1 VVSHKRRGA
10 GEGSIFQ
17 RKDGRWACSVSL
29 GCDAR
34 GKRRRKTVYGKTQAE
49 VQEKLEKL
57 RQEPTIGLAH
67 YAVKLTVGMF
77 LIRWLEDTAKQT
89 VRQTTY
95 ACYESTIRLH
105 IVPEI
110 GHIRLSS
117 LTPMHLQDLYARK
130 LDEGLSPRSVQ
141 IIHAV
146 LHRALKQAHRWGM
159 VSHNTAAAVDRP
171 RAPKKQMHYLTPSEV
186 SRFWHVAAGNRFY
199 ALYVLAVTTG
209 MRQGEL
215 LGLQWI
221 DVDLAQALL
230 TVRRSLTNIKG
241 TIALGEPKSAAGSR
255 YIALPQIAVR
265 ALDEHRERMLAEGLA
280 SSPWVFCDTVGGPIH
295 RQNLVR
301 RSFKPLLQKAG
312 LPDIRFHDLRHTAAT
327 LLLFQGVHPK
337 VVQEILGHSQIS
349 VTLDTYSHV
358 LPALHR
364 DAADKL
370 DQLFGQRNP
379 EER

>member
-1 VVSHKRRGA
+1 MAEARRGW

-17 RKDGRWACSVSL
+17 RKDGRWVCSLSL
-29 GCDAR
+29 GYDAD
-34 GKRRRKTVYGKTQAE
+34 GKRVRKTVYGKTKAE
-49 VQEKLEKL
+49 VQGKLNKL
-57 RQEPTIGLAH
+57 KEDPTTGLSPDME
-67 YAVKLTVGMF
+67 KLTVAIF
-77 LIRWLEDTAKQT
+77 LTRWLEDTAKPT
-89 VRQTTY
+89 VRRTTY
-95 ACYESTIRLH
+95 ACYESTTRLH
-105 IVPEI
+105 VVPEI
-110 GHIRLSS
+110 GHLRLSS
-117 LTPMHLQDLYARK
+117 LTPMHLQNLYARK

-159 VSHNTAAAVDRP
+159 ASQNTAAAVDRP
-171 RAPKKQMHYLTPSEV
+171 RAPKKQMHYLTPDEV
-186 SRFWHVAAGNRFY
+186 SRFWQVASNDRLS

-215 LGLQWI
+215 LGLQWA
-221 DVDLAQALL
+221 DVDLTQALL
-230 TVRRSLTNIKG
+230 TVRRTLTNING
-241 TIALGEPKSAAGSR
+241 AISVGEPKSAAGSR
-255 YIALPQIAVR
+255 HIALSMIAVR
-265 ALDEHRERMLAEGLA
+265 ALEGHREKMAAEGLDC
-280 SSPWVFCDTVGGPIH
+280 SPWVFCDTAGGPIH

-301 RSFKPLLQKAG
+301 RSFKPLLKKAG
-312 LPDIRFHDLRHTAAT
+312 VCDIRFHDLRHTAAT

-370 DQLFGQRNP
+370 DQLLGQHDSN
-379 EER
+379 E